1 MCTQVETSLS
11 VLRQRDLWALS
22 HSISLRFTPEMMPRS
37 DRLKEE
43 EVVGGS
49 PPGPASFSS
58 EGLKEQSAA
67 CTFTC
72 A

>member
-1 MCTQVETSLS
+1 MGFCAASERPKGFVTLHFSPLF
-11 VLRQRDLWALS
+11 
-22 HSISLRFTPEMMPRS
+22 HSGPKMVPHG

-43 EVVGGS
+43 FVDGS
-49 PPGPASFSS
+49 PPGPASLSS